1 MCERLA
7 IMHEGRMVAYG
18 NPREIMR
25 ETGTDNLEAAFI
37 SLIDGKDGETR

>member
-1 MCERLA
+1 
-7 IMHEGRMVAYG
+7 MVAYG

-37 SLIDGKDGETR
+37 SIIDGKDGRRDETGTWSSSARK